1 MELARRAEHPDVIA
15 TVTFR
20 PPADGGREAALPHGP
35 LRVIMTVGDRN
46 FDVRLHLS
54 RQALPPGRETAASIY
69 FLNPHSAREY
79 IKSGQRFTLRDWR
92 VIADGMIERA
102 EFPPG

>member
-1 MELARRAEHPDVIA
+1 MELARRAEPPDVIA

-20 PPADGGREAALPHGP
+20 SPTEGGREGVLRPDP

-54 RQALPPGRETAASIY
+54 RRAVRPGQETSASIY
-69 FLNPHSAREY
+69 FLNPDSAREY
-79 IKSGQRFTLRDWR
+79 IKAGQRFTLRDWR
-92 VIADGMIERA
+92 VIADGRVERA
-102 EFPPG
+102 EFAPG